1 MRHQLY
7 HQKRPTIQDSQPYTY
22 FGVQRMS
29 YSLKGAPQQSLLR
42 FTHQGKYTTFA
53 YVNLRQELMIVK
65 TYSSI

>member
-7 HQKRPTIQDSQPYTY
+7 HQIRPTIQDSQPYTY

-42 FTHQGKYTTFA
+42 FTHQGKSTTFTH
-53 YVNLRQELMIVK
+53 VNLVQELLIVK
-65 TYSSI
+65 TNTSN